1 MARPLDPILGPDGKR
16 LWVTAREHIGA
27 EEINAACEWTQRVH
41 RGLSL
46 EHSDGQNLGHHHRAF
61 HAVGALRFLMP
72 GWYGGGGRIQ
82 PPRVYPDSVL
92 FDRTEEAFPGT
103 YKIEPS
109 GPGDR
114 YFTIT
119 MNPGLPSAKYW
130 VHVHGQPH
138 PIQGGF
144 RRVRLEPASRTPTSF
159 QLRASGSPA
168 TSAADGWDRIP
179 LVAVIY
185 AETRS

>member
-46 EHSDGQNLGHHHRAF
+46 EHSVGENLGHHHRAF
-61 HAVGALRFLMP
+61 HAVGALRFVMP
-72 GWYGGGGRIQ
+72 RWAGGEKYMG
-82 PPRVYPDSVL
+82 RVYPDSVL

-103 YKIEPS
+103 YAIEPDTT
-109 GPGDR
+109 GL
-114 YFTIT
+114 FTIT
-119 MNPGLPSAKYW
+119 MSPGLPSAKYW

-159 QLRASGSPA
+159 QLRALGSPA
-168 TSAADGWDRIP
+168 TSAASGWDRMQ

>member
-46 EHSDGQNLGHHHRAF
+46 EHSVGKNLGHHHRAF
-61 HAVGALRFLMP
+61 HAVGALRFVMP
-72 GWYGGGGRIQ
+72 RWGGKID
-82 PPRVYPDSVL
+82 PARVYPESVL
-92 FDRTEEAFPGT
+92 FDRTEGSFPGT
-103 YKIEPS
+103 YEIKPDTQ
-109 GPGDR
+109 GR
-114 YFTIT
+114 FTII

-130 VHVHGQPH
+130 VHVYGQPH
-138 PIQGGF
+138 PIQDGF

-159 QLRASGSPA
+159 QLVALGSPA
-168 TSAADGWDRIP
+168 TSAARGWDRIQ